1 MDFKTDRVFMDMAQG
16 VKNAVTKVRLKSQLV
31 EDTAERYGLS
41 INDNV
46 EELMRECYK
55 KELSKEYLVHG
66 AILTCTNCTNK
77 DVTVCVDGKNFVYH
91 AKKNS
96 DIRAEYINEYD
107 EQKVYGKLE
116 VEENFDASVE
126 GRAYATTQDCVV
138 NKNIPYFGNCLSNP
152 YSIEEKLVFRNNHL
166 EGKEN
171 KSACAE
177 GSCKYLMKLNEGWEN
192 YDIDVDFFSFV
203 DDECGRVSGITMTSM
218 LFCRH
223 GGFIYPVTS
232 GQRIEE
238 IVQYVNAEQLNDLQ
252 WVNVTPWMVAEL
264 NRVLCKYDITTTE
277 RIRHFLAQCMKETN
291 KGSWLREGEYKQW
304 NSQQEY
310 EDYFNNNTKYKY
322 LYRGAGYIQMT
333 WDYSYLA
340 FATYMIKQES
350 GISEIV
356 WKSPANE
363 AEGFEERYKIAVEK
377 AEAAGMN
384 VDSFKKI
391 VSEGADYVA
400 EEFAWEA
407 AGYDWY
413 VKGLNSIVDGLVPG
427 KKGEADAVTS
437 VVNRYTPQDS
447 YADRRDYYEETIEVI
462 K

>member
-1 MDFKTDRVFMDMAQG
+1 M
-16 VKNAVTKVRLKSQLV
+16 L
-31 EDTAERYGLS
+31 
-41 INDNV
+41 
-46 EELMRECYK
+46 
-55 KELSKEYLVHG
+55 
-66 AILTCTNCTNK
+66 
-77 DVTVCVDGKNFVYH
+77 
-91 AKKNS
+91 
-96 DIRAEYINEYD
+96 DIRFTD
-107 EQKVYGKLE
+107 
-116 VEENFDASVE
+116 
-126 GRAYATTQDCVV
+126 
-138 NKNIPYFGNCLSNP
+138 
-152 YSIEEKLVFRNNHL
+152 
-166 EGKEN
+166 
-171 KSACAE
+171 
-177 GSCKYLMKLNEGWEN
+177 
-192 YDIDVDFFSFV
+192 
-203 DDECGRVSGITMTSM
+203 SG
-218 LFCRH
+218 
-223 GGFIYPVTS
+223 S
-232 GQRIEE
+232 GQRMEE
-238 IVQYVNAEQLNDLQ
+238 IVQYVTAEQLNDLQ

-264 NRVLCKYDITTTE
+264 NRILCKYDITSTE

-291 KGSWLREGEYKQW
+291 KGNWLREGEYRQW

-340 FATYMIKQES
+340 FATFMIKQES

-363 AEGFEERYKIAVEK
+363 AEGFEERYKAAVEK

-384 VDSFKKI
+384 VDIFKRI

-427 KKGEADAVTS
+427 KKEEADAVTF

-447 YADRRDYYEETIEVI
+447 YEDRRDYYEETINVI